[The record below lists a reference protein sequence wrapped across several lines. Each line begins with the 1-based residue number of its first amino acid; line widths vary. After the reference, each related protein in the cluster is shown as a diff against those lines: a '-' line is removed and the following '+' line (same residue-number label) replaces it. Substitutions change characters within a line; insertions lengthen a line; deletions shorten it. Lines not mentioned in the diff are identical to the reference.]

1 MTNNKNFWLAQMI
14 GASIIYAIAAVMCLQ
29 GHSDARLVL
38 VVGIILGLH
47 VLEIPLAFRI
57 LKGRDA
63 QPLRVIVLTFLFGLL
78 WWIPARRG
86 LLPVR

>member
-14 GASIIYAIAAVMCLQ
+14 GAGIIYTIAAVMCLQ
-29 GHSDARLVL
+29 GHGDSRLVL

-47 VLEIPLAFRI
+47 VLEIPLAFNM
-57 LKGRDA
+57 LKGRNA
-63 QPLRVIVLTFLFGLL
+63 QPLRIIAMTFLFGLL

-86 LLPVR
+86 ILPVR